1 MPQVDDEDDPAG
13 GRTYGLG
20 RVLALSDAV
29 FAIALTLLV
38 LSLQDDIDV
47 APEKLGEALGDAV
60 PELFAYAVSVAVIGT
75 FWIGHHGFW
84 ARVRRVDIG
93 MLWLNLLYLG
103 LIALVPFPT
112 DLLGRYDDQAPA
124 VALYAAVMVLVGLA
138 HLAATEHAF
147 RRGLVDPLA
156 PPRRLATLPMVVVF
170 GASIPVAWLSTTA
183 AQLTWLLLIP
193 ASRLQARSTGADG

>member
-1 MPQVDDEDDPAG
+1 
-13 GRTYGLG
+13 
-20 RVLALSDAV
+20 V

-47 APEKLGEALGDAV
+47 APAKLGEALGDAV
-60 PELFAYAVSVAVIGT
+60 PELFAYALSVAVIGT

-84 ARVRRVDIG
+84 SRVRRVDVG
-93 MLWLNLLYLG
+93 MLWLNILYLG

-124 VALYAAVMVLVGLA
+124 VALYASVMALVGLA
-138 HLAATEHAF
+138 HLAVTEYAF
-147 RRGLVDPLA
+147 RHHLVDPLD

-183 AQLTWLLLIP
+183 AQLMWLLLIP